1 MQPNAERH
9 VKSPK
14 KMKRLFHSYQE
25 EMLRS
30 GDIVLGHIG
39 KRKPAGWLAAC
50 ALLALLASG
59 CGTDLAEK
67 LQSGKVLPWDGLQG
81 RWVGSVTPVD
91 TSCGPTTRGVL
102 TIGGSD
108 FGFDPFQS
116 TTVIQG
122 PIDSDGHLRGSFVRQ
137 AANHQP
143 ISISFIA
150 MASSAETITG
160 DLVSGR
166 CRWLVTLHRG

>member
-1 MQPNAERH
+1 M
-9 VKSPK
+9 VTSP
-14 KMKRLFHSYQE
+14 LYQNGHR
-25 EMLRS
+25 EM
-30 GDIVLGHIG
+30 GQMG
-39 KRKPAGWLAAC
+39 KRILIKFLRAPTGWLPAC

-81 RWVGSVTPVD
+81 RWVGSVIPVD
-91 TSCGPTTRGVL
+91 ASCGPTTRGVA

-116 TTVIQG
+116 TVVIQG
-122 PIDSDGHLRGSFVRQ
+122 SINPDGHLGGSFVRQ
-137 AANHQP
+137 VANHQP
-143 ISISFIA
+143 ISISFNA
-150 MASSAETITG
+150 MASDAETITG

-166 CRWLVTLHRG
+166 CHWLVSLHRG